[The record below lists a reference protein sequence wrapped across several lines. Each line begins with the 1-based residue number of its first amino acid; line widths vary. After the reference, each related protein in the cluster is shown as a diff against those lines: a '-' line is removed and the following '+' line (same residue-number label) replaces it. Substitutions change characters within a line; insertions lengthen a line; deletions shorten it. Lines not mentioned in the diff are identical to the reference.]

1 MVFAVV
7 VWEVD
12 LAEEVVVVF
21 LSSDFEVFVLSSS
34 SFFLVE
40 EVFAFAVVVP
50 LWLEDVLL
58 PVVVTLAP
66 ELVEVA
72 SVVAVEEE
80 ADEDADEEV
89 TGLPLPGPAVF
100 Q

>member
-7 VWEVD
+7 AWEVD

-80 ADEDADEEV
+80 ADEEADEEV